1 MAFWGTPSTIRRIV
15 GYVYQPVC
23 FALIAAI
30 ATRYAPAIRQLF
42 EAAKEQAAEITA
54 FELVKSWSAT
64 VWSKKP
70 LAPVRAAWM
79 SPKIADTLD
88 SMIRKHLGVVDGDE
102 LVAVQAAARAKAA
115 QLSSL
120 VDIAARLLRDLG
132 LMLNRVCSALRA
144 AFPGREELISAFIA
158 LTVWVSLAGFKVC
171 AKLGLKVLTV
181 VMLVGF
187 MWTLIELE

>member
-1 MAFWGTPSTIRRIV
+1 
-15 GYVYQPVC
+15 
-23 FALIAAI
+23 
-30 ATRYAPAIRQLF
+30 
-42 EAAKEQAAEITA
+42 
-54 FELVKSWSAT
+54 
-64 VWSKKP
+64 
-70 LAPVRAAWM
+70 
-79 SPKIADTLD
+79 
-88 SMIRKHLGVVDGDE
+88 MIRKHLGVVDGAE
-102 LVAVQAAARAKAA
+102 LVAVQAAVRAKAA

-120 VDIAARLLRDLG
+120 VDIADRLLRDLG

-144 AFPGREELISAFIA
+144 AFPGCEELISAFIA